1 MALNYTSNTKAIGNL
16 SEVKKSMPQAL
27 AVNVQNQIVTGPRLI
42 SLGDILSDF
51 ISSRGLATNDDVLK
65 SSEIGIGG
73 VQGIQGIQGT
83 QGVPAMI
90 ASQGSIGVQGDQGL
104 LGAQGNQ
111 GMRGIPGDD
120 AKDGDPGQ
128 QGTRGLQGVQNE
140 IVGPM
145 GPQGISIIG
154 PQGTTGHVYKIEPT
168 ANDLVNLFRDNGF
181 DLDLVT
187 NTLTVKE
194 IICSEEMSA
203 TKGFYQR

>member
-1 MALNYTSNTKAIGNL
+1 MALNYTSNTKAIGDL
-16 SEVKKSMPQAL
+16 SEVKKLMPQAL

-42 SLGDILSDF
+42 SLGDILTDF
-51 ISSRGLATNDDVLK
+51 INTKGLATNDDVLK

-73 VQGIQGIQGT
+73 TQGIQGIQGT

-90 ASQGSIGVQGDQGL
+90 ASQGSIGAQGNQGL

-111 GMRGIPGDD
+111 GVQGIPGDD
-120 AKDGDPGQ
+120 AKEGDPGQ
-128 QGTRGLQGVQNE
+128 QGTRGPQGVRNE
-140 IVGPM
+140 IVGPT

-154 PQGTTGHVYKIEPT
+154 SQGRTGLSYTIRPTT
-168 ANDLVNLFRDNGF
+168 NDLVNLFRDHGF
-181 DLDLVT
+181 NLDLVT

-194 IICSEEMSA
+194 IICSKEMSA